1 VTATTLGA
9 QQTMLAGLWRC
20 GGDAQERAAT
30 NPVAALPCAR
40 TPLLQPLFS
49 PLLIPLLI
57 PPSATVGADAPDFL
71 LFGLVEVPDP
81 GQGPGKK
88 KARGGRG
95 ALDQGGPLARSWLV
109 GPPPTP
115 WGASRRA
122 AVAIAGPST
131 TNGGRMASRRRPR
144 WGTGP
149 APTHRDVETL
159 A

>member
-40 TPLLQPLFS
+40 TPLLNPLTS

-81 GQGPGKK
+81 GQSRAKTARDWPGS
-88 KARGGRG
+88 RGKLKQWRTTESRWVAGAFLAGR
-95 ALDQGGPLARSWLV
+95 
-109 GPPPTP
+109 PPTNFVGDLP
-115 WGASRRA
+115 AGSPSHPRRCEWSD
-122 AVAIAGPST
+122 G
-131 TNGGRMASRRRPR
+131 
-144 WGTGP
+144 
-149 APTHRDVETL
+149 
-159 A
+159 